1 MDYADYSERIMR
13 KNDEIIRLKEKLNYI
28 EESHLNC
35 LIDLQ
40 RQVNELQ
47 QENEQLGKQNKY
59 IEAYC
64 DKIESENETLIKQ
77 LNELKEQQN

>member
-1 MDYADYSERIMR
+1 MDYADFSERIMR

-28 EESHLNC
+28 EENHLNC

-40 RQVNELQ
+40 RQVNELE
-47 QENEQLGKQNKY
+47 QEKEQLGKQNKY

-64 DKIESENETLIKQ
+64 NKIESENETLLKQ

>member
-1 MDYADYSERIMR
+1 MTYAEYSERIMR
-13 KNDEIIRLKEKLNYI
+13 KNDEIIRLKDKLNYA

-40 RQVNELQ
+40 RQVDELQ

-64 DKIESENETLIKQ
+64 DKIESENEKLIKQ
-77 LNELKEQQN
+77 LKEIKKQ

>member
-1 MDYADYSERIMR
+1 MTYADYSERIMR
-13 KNDEIIRLKEKLNYI
+13 KNDEIIRLKDKLNYA

-40 RQVNELQ
+40 RQINELQ

-64 DKIESENETLIKQ
+64 DKIESENETLLKQ
-77 LNELKEQQN
+77 LQELKEQQN

>member
-1 MDYADYSERIMR
+1 MTYADYSERIMR
-13 KNDEIIRLKEKLNYI
+13 KNDEIIRLKDKLNYA

-47 QENEQLGKQNKY
+47 QKNEQLGKQNKY

-64 DKIESENETLIKQ
+64 DKIESENETLLKQ
-77 LNELKEQQN
+77 LQELKEQQN

>member
-1 MDYADYSERIMR
+1 MTYADYSERIMQ
-13 KNDEIIRLKEKLNYI
+13 KNDEILRLKDKLNYA

-47 QENEQLGKQNKY
+47 QKNEQLGKQNKY

-77 LNELKEQQN
+77 LNKLKQQQN

>member
-1 MDYADYSERIMR
+1 MTYADYSGRIMR
-13 KNDEIIRLKEKLNYI
+13 KNDEIIRLKDKLNYA

-40 RQVNELQ
+40 RQINELQ

-77 LNELKEQQN
+77 LNKLKQQQN